1 MSQKYLA
8 ALFGLF
14 SLIFSN
20 TAFAQLEFS
29 TPASVG
35 MSIDGLNRATLRL
48 QQHIDEGDI
57 AGVVAAVARD
67 GKVIYFESLGLMDI
81 EQVKPMQDDTL
92 FRIYSMAR
100 QVTSA
105 AALLLYEQGKFQL
118 DDPVSMY
125 LPKFESQRVL
135 LDAEST
141 DLSQTRER
149 TADITVRHLLTH
161 TSGLGSRSSRLY
173 RENSVRDRN
182 ITLDQMVD
190 NAARVPLFHDP
201 GTEFRYGIH
210 ATIIGKLIEVWAE
223 RPFEEFLQEDD
234 LENSEDSASDQAMLT
249 DSFMEKGKIPLKTE
263 KEMKKKER
271 IEQVEAIKE
280 S

>member
-125 LPKFESQRVL
+125 LSL
-135 LDAEST
+135 
-141 DLSQTRER
+141 
-149 TADITVRHLLTH
+149 
-161 TSGLGSRSSRLY
+161 
-173 RENSVRDRN
+173 
-182 ITLDQMVD
+182 
-190 NAARVPLFHDP
+190 
-201 GTEFRYGIH
+201 IH
-210 ATIIGKLIEVWAE
+210 I
-223 RPFEEFLQEDD
+223 
-234 LENSEDSASDQAMLT
+234 
-249 DSFMEKGKIPLKTE
+249 
-263 KEMKKKER
+263 
-271 IEQVEAIKE
+271 
-280 S
+280 